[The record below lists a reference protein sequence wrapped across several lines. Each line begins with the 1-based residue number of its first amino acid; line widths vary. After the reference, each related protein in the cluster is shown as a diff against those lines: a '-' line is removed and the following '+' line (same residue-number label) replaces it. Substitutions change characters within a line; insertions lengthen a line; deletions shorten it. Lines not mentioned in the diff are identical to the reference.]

1 MLCAFEISI
10 EPPAEIARSG
20 SSIARSKDVD
30 GRACLVEYRHCVGSA
45 ERLDIGAK
53 DLRFNGGPRLQ

>member
-20 SSIARSKDVD
+20 SSIARSKDVG
-30 GRACLVEYRHCVGSA
+30 GRASLPSRVSSLGST
-45 ERLDIGAK
+45 ERLDGSAK